1 MQKTLFILMLFAVVI
16 SCKNNT
22 KKKMDRQSMKKESFG
37 YDREFLHRYH
47 KDMIV
52 LGDEN
57 SASRI
62 IVLPAYQGRVMTS
75 TAEGDEGMSF
85 GWINHE
91 LIASGKFTEHFSA
104 FGGEDRLWLGPEGGQ
119 YSIYFKEGADFTFEN
134 WYVPKEF
141 DTEPF
146 DLVSSNTTEASFEKK
161 MHLKNYSGSSF
172 DLRINRKVRMLGSQ
186 VIKQLL
192 NGGKIPDGIKIVG
205 FQTENTITNEGQNT
219 WDRSSGMLSLWVLS
233 MLRAA
238 DGTTIFIPYQQ
249 GDSSA
254 LGKVMTADYFGEI
267 PPERLKADSG
277 MIRFKADGN
286 LRSKIGISPKR
297 TIPRAASFDAV
308 NNVLTIALFSFDSE
322 KKDYVN
328 SLWKIQ
334 EDPFS
339 GDVVNAY
346 NDGPVEGKQ
355 MGKFYELESSSP
367 AAALKPGE
375 KLTHTHS
382 TIHLKGDRTSLDQ
395 LARELFGVG
404 LDAIELN

>member
-1 MQKTLFILMLFAVVI
+1 MQKMLFFMMLFTGII

-22 KKKMDRQSMKKESFG
+22 KKNTALNAMNKESFG
-37 YDREFLHRYH
+37 YDLAFLKQHH

-52 LGDEN
+52 LGEE
-57 SASRI
+57 SSPSRI

-75 TAEGDEGMSF
+75 TAEGEEGMSF

-91 LIASGKFTEHFSA
+91 LISSGKFTDHFSA

-119 YSIYFKEGADFTFEN
+119 YSIYFKKGTDFIFDN
-134 WYVPKEF
+134 WHVPKEL
-141 DTEPF
+141 DTAPF
-146 DLVSSNTTEASFEKK
+146 DLVSSNSKEAHFEKK
-161 MHLKNYSGSSF
+161 MHLENYSGSSF
-172 DLRINRKVRMLGSQ
+172 DLRINRKVSLLDNAAIGQMLNAS
-186 VIKQLL
+186 KM
-192 NGGKIPDGIKIVG
+192 PEGIKMVG
-205 FQTENTITNEGQNT
+205 FQSENTITNEGKHA

-238 DGTTIFIPYQQ
+238 DGTSIFIPYNV

-254 LGKVMTADYFGEI
+254 LGKIMTADYFGEI
-267 PPERLKADSG
+267 PSERLKADNG
-277 MIRFKADGN
+277 IIRFKADGN
-286 LRSKIGISPKR
+286 YRSKIGISPRR
-297 TIPRAASFDAV
+297 TIPWAASFDAV
-308 NNVLTIALFSFDSE
+308 NNVLTIAMFSFDPE

-334 EDPFS
+334 QDPFS

-346 NDGPVEGKQ
+346 NDGPVDGKQ

-375 KLTHTHS
+375 KLSHTHS
-382 TIHLKGDRTSLDQ
+382 TIHLKGDRASLDQ
-395 LARELFGVG
+395 LTRTMFGVG